1 MFKFLAF
8 FKYKFKLIL
17 QNNLVAFL
25 VGIYIC
31 LYLIKISKRKSNAK
45 IKALVFSEKRWS
57 QSLDI
62 LDKNK
67 DIELYKIPDNIFN
80 RINSL
85 FRAKEYYL
93 SLKRTRKRKYEKR
106 IFLKY
111 KSDHYYVINDKDV
124 LLERKKQRKFIK
136 VIGYILKKL
145 LSIDC
150 ALTCSF
156 YYNQEQEWAGGLTL
170 AKISFITIH
179 KEQSELDHYHLNGLL
194 DNLEE
199 INYKYQGDSI
209 IVSNKRM
216 EELFKKRNMFKNNK
230 IIASGIMKYD
240 FKKIKKKKKKK
251 KEKKKIITLFSFFHY
266 LSNIKQSDTGFDRYV
281 EKNLNL
287 FSDFNT
293 NNKEC
298 FIKLFY
304 NSHKVF
310 ILEALRNKNC
320 IFYIKPRLY
329 ESWWIKRIKEIVKEV
344 SGKNIDEI
352 NNLFIT
358 NKPAYDLINS
368 SVNVIGFNST
378 VLIESVIQGCKP
390 IIPIFDE
397 AIGKHKKHVF
407 FLKFLNLFSIASS
420 EEKLSKLI
428 NFYLKK
434 NNIKKVN
441 LKNIR
446 SFLNYYI
453 YYTKPCSSSRTVQL
467 IKKISYKYQ

>member
-1 MFKFLAF
+1 ML
-8 FKYKFKLIL
+8 
-17 QNNLVAFL
+17 
-25 VGIYIC
+25 
-31 LYLIKISKRKSNAK
+31 
-45 IKALVFSEKRWS
+45 
-57 QSLDI
+57 
-62 LDKNK
+62 
-67 DIELYKIPDNIFN
+67 P
-80 RINSL
+80 
-85 FRAKEYYL
+85 
-93 SLKRTRKRKYEKR
+93 
-106 IFLKY
+106 
-111 KSDHYYVINDKDV
+111 
-124 LLERKKQRKFIK
+124 
-136 VIGYILKKL
+136 
-145 LSIDC
+145 IDC

-156 YYNQEQEWAGGLTL
+156 YNNQEQEWAGGLTS
-170 AKISFITIH
+170 AKIPFITIH
-179 KEQSELDHYHLNGLL
+179 KEKSEYDNDHLNRRL
-194 DNLEE
+194 NIAEE
-199 INYKYQGDSI
+199 QNFKYQGDSI
-209 IVSNKRM
+209 IVSNKRI

-240 FKKIKKKKKKK
+240 DLFKKIKRKIKKQN
-251 KEKKKIITLFSFFHY
+251 KKIITLFSFFHY

-281 EKNLNL
+281 EKNLNVFTG
-287 FSDFNT
+287 FSA
-293 NNKEC
+293 NNKEG
-298 FIKLFY
+298 FTKLFY

-329 ESWWIKRIKEIVKEV
+329 ALWWIKRIKEIVKEV

-407 FLKFLNLFSIASS
+407 FSKFLNQFSIASS

>member
-45 IKALVFSEKRWS
+45 IKALVFSKHKWL
-57 QSLDI
+57 QSLDV

-80 RINSL
+80 YINSL

-93 SLKRTRKRKYEKR
+93 KSKGVRKKEKIIFFKYE
-106 IFLKY
+106 
-111 KSDHYYVINDKDV
+111 SENYYLNKDKEV

-145 LSIDC
+145 LPIDC

-156 YYNQEQEWAGGLTL
+156 YNNQEQEWAGGLTS
-170 AKISFITIH
+170 AKIPFITMH
-179 KEQSELDHYHLNGLL
+179 KEKSEYDNDHLNRRL
-194 DNLEE
+194 NIAEE
-199 INYKYQGDSI
+199 QNFKYQGDSI

-240 FKKIKKKKKKK
+240 DLFKKIKKNKK
-251 KEKKKIITLFSFFHY
+251 KEKKKKIITLFSFFHY
-266 LSNIKQSDTGFDRYV
+266 LSNIKQSDTGFDSYV
-281 EKNLNL
+281 EKNLNIYTG
-287 FSDFNT
+287 FSS
-293 NNKEC
+293 NNKEG
-298 FIKLFY
+298 FVKLFY

-344 SGKNIDEI
+344 SRKNIDEI

-378 VLIESVIQGCKP
+378 VLVESVIQGCKP

-397 AIGKHKKHVF
+397 AIGKYKKHVF
-407 FLKFLNLFSIASS
+407 FSKFLNQFSIASS

-467 IKKISYKYQ
+467 IKKICYKYQ